1 MLVTTNLGK
10 YASHVQLAY
19 ESNKNPTQA
28 SNFYKHCGQG
38 KKKKKKEKGWW
49 RKKIGDPTS
58 ISFLTIWNK
67 ISMWHLHLMHSM
79 VIYQRCKEHA
89 ETIFITSISCLSAE
103 IMLAVH

>member
-1 MLVTTNLGK
+1 MRV
-10 YASHVQLAY
+10 AY
-19 ESNKNPTQA
+19 ERNKDPTQA
-28 SNFYKHCGQG
+28 SNFHKHRQKVGG
-38 KKKKKKEKGWW
+38 KKKNKKRKKRKGEKKEK
-49 RKKIGDPTS
+49 KKKLDDPTS

-67 ISMWHLHLMHSM
+67 ISMWYLYLLHSM